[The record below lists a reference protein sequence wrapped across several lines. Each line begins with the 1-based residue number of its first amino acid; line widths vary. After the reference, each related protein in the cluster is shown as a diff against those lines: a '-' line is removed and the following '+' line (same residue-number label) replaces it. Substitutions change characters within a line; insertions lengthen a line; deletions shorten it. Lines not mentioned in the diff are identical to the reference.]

1 MLVDTPDEALRR
13 IASIANERTI
23 AKGEVI
29 VTRAEMGGDF
39 FLIVEGEVEVAVDG
53 TLITLAAGDFFG
65 ELGALDW
72 GAGYGYP
79 RMATV
84 TARTPLRVVVLP
96 DRSLV
101 FAMRLSTSLDRAVRQ
116 AFHERLPRR

>member
-1 MLVDTPDEALRR
+1 M
-13 IASIANERTI
+13 
-23 AKGEVI
+23 
-29 VTRAEMGGDF
+29 TRAETGGDF

-53 TLITLAAGDFFG
+53 TLIATLAAGDFFG

-96 DRSLV
+96 DRSLA